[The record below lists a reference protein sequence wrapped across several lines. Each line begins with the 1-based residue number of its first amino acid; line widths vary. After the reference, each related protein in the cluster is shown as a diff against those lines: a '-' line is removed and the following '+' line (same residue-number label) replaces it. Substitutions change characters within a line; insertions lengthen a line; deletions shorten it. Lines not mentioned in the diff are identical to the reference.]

1 VPDKNEYLIEKYT
14 LAVNSLAC
22 GAGDINERLRNLAES
37 VTLFDLRP
45 GETVPAGVANNI
57 RAIPE
62 RLTQFND
69 DSGRGA
75 AAVTME
81 RMSSQEATEIARL
94 ICDVNAALC
103 QLD

>member
-1 VPDKNEYLIEKYT
+1 MSDKIEYLIEKYT

-22 GAGDINERLRNLAES
+22 GAGEINERLRNVAES

-45 GETVPAGVANNI
+45 GETIPADVAKYI
-57 RAIPE
+57 RTIPE

-69 DSGRGA
+69 ESGRGA

-81 RMSSQEATEIARL
+81 RMSPQEATEIAYQ
-94 ICDVNAALC
+94 ICEVNDALR